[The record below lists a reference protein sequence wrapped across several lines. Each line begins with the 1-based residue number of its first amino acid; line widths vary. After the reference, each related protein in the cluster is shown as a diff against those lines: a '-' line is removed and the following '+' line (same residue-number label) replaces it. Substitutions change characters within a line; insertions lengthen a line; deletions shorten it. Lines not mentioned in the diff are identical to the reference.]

1 MSSVWMDS
9 SRRLSGVELVTMAR
23 QNIKRN
29 LKQQRR
35 ERMKLRVKASQL
47 LIMGCLAWQ
56 LAAQSQPL
64 SQPSAHR
71 LFQNQPEKGG
81 ASYPRSDE
89 PERASRFVG
98 SAVPSAIRIDNQTAI
113 QMVKSKLNGHRILNA
128 RLRSAGGTP
137 QYQIK
142 VLSPEGVVSMIYVD
156 AATGRIS
163 D

>member
-1 MSSVWMDS
+1 
-9 SRRLSGVELVTMAR
+9 
-23 QNIKRN
+23 
-29 LKQQRR
+29 
-35 ERMKLRVKASQL
+35 MKLRVKASQL

-56 LAAQSQPL
+56 LAAQAQPL

-71 LFQNQPEKGG
+71 LFQNQPEKDG

-98 SAVPSAIRIDNQTAI
+98 SAFPSAIRIDNQTAI

-128 RLRSAGGTP
+128 RLRSAGGNP